1 VTAPHVS
8 VATNQNN
15 SAKTPIDDSI
25 SFLAHLLIADK
36 LCLRMYFLCMSR
48 FRDDLFGT
56 PL

>member
-8 VATNQNN
+8 VATNPNN
-15 SAKTPIDDSI
+15 SRTPIDDCV
-25 SFLAHLLIADK
+25 SFLAHLLIAEK
-36 LCLRMYFLCMSR
+36 LYMRMDLFCVSR